1 MVHQLTKAIYQV
13 LINDP
18 TVTGMLTTFH
28 GVPAVFTFAPYPEGA
43 QRPLIITEGS
53 IRDVARET
61 KTTIGQSIMRDIR
74 CYTDETGDQALV
86 EELGEAVKELFHRHE
101 STLAQY
107 MTDYTV
113 VRCWADGPRVSNVH
127 SPDEYVYGRI
137 VGLTV
142 WLTRDQSTMTW
153 PLD

>member
-1 MVHQLTKAIYQV
+1 
-13 LINDP
+13 
-18 TVTGMLTTFH
+18 
-28 GVPAVFTFAPYPEGA
+28 
-43 QRPLIITEGS
+43 
-53 IRDVARET
+53 
-61 KTTIGQSIMRDIR
+61 MRDIR

-101 STLAQY
+101 STLAKY